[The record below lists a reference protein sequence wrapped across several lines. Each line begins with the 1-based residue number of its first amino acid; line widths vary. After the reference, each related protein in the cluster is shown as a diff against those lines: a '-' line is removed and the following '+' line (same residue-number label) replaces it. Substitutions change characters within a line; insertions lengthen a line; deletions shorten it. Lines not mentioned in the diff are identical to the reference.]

1 MSDTS
6 SSVRDPTRS
15 DERKRSSDAERRLI
29 SSAPS
34 ASKSMEHAMEER
46 LMDRLAGVVQGKRL
60 KAIRH
65 QRDISYFPYKG
76 LDLKALHRIPH
87 Q

>member
-1 MSDTS
+1 
-6 SSVRDPTRS
+6 
-15 DERKRSSDAERRLI
+15 
-29 SSAPS
+29 
-34 ASKSMEHAMEER
+34 MEER

-76 LDLKALHRIPH
+76 LDLKALRRIPT